1 LPCVTVCHSPI
12 LLDHACARRMCA
24 MRLSHLAG
32 EAPVG
37 QHMAMKSTRTVLICA
52 AAILMVA
59 MGIRQTMGLFMPQMT
74 VANGWSRDEFALA
87 IAVQNILWGA
97 FVPFAGA
104 IADRF
109 GAGRVLVGAAL
120 AYVAGLMLMALSQT
134 PLHLGF
140 SAGLLIGLGLSG
152 ATFGVVMG
160 VVAKIVA
167 PERRSVALGFVGAG
181 GSFGQFA
188 MVPYGAA
195 LISGL
200 GWYVSLFVLAA
211 TAALIIPLAA
221 GLAGR
226 MTQAHAGAQQSAGEA
241 FGEAVGQKSFHFL
254 FWSYFVCGV
263 HTAFMA
269 LHLPSYVQDAGLS
282 LAVGMTAL
290 ALIGFGNI
298 FGSFGAGWLG
308 GRASKKWLL
317 TGIYGLRAV
326 LILYLMLAPKS
337 AFTMYTF
344 AFGMGLLWLSTVP
357 LTQALV
363 AQIFGVRH
371 VSMLAGVVF
380 FGHQIGSFGG
390 AWLGGVIFTR
400 QGSYDLAW
408 WISMGLAVFAALV
421 CAPINEK
428 PLARRSP
435 VPAAA

>member
-1 LPCVTVCHSPI
+1 
-12 LLDHACARRMCA
+12 
-24 MRLSHLAG
+24 MR
-32 EAPVG
+32 
-37 QHMAMKSTRTVLICA
+37 STRTVLVCA
-52 AAILMVA
+52 ALVLMLA
-59 MGIRQTMGLFMPQMT
+59 MGVRQTMGLFMPQMT

-87 IAVQNILWGA
+87 IALQNILWGA

-104 IADRF
+104 ISDRF
-109 GAGRVLVGAAL
+109 GAGRVLVTSACF
-120 AYVAGLMLMALSQT
+120 YVAGLVLMALSPN
-134 PLHLGF
+134 PLALGF
-140 SAGLLIGLGLSG
+140 SAGLLIGLALSG
-152 ATFGVVMG
+152 TTFGVVMG
-160 VVAKIVA
+160 VVAKVVS
-167 PERRSVALGFVGAG
+167 PEKRSVALGIVGAG

-188 MVPYGAA
+188 MVPFGATLITGVGWYAA
-195 LISGL
+195 L
-200 GWYVSLFVLAA
+200 FALAA

-221 GLAGR
+221 GLSGR
-226 MTQAHAGAQQSAGEA
+226 VVHVHHSNQSAREA
-241 FGEAVGQKSFHFL
+241 FGEAFGQKSFHFL

-282 LAVGMTAL
+282 LTVGMTAL

-298 FGSFGAGWLG
+298 FGSYGAGWLG

-326 LILYLMLAPKS
+326 LILFLMLAPKS
-337 AFTMYTF
+337 AATMYAF

-380 FGHQIGSFGG
+380 FGHQIGSFCG

-408 WISMGLAVFAALV
+408 WISMGLAVFAAVV
-421 CAPINEK
+421 CAPINER
-428 PLARRSP
+428 PLARP
-435 VPAAA
+435 APAAA

>member
-1 LPCVTVCHSPI
+1 M
-12 LLDHACARRMCA
+12 RA
-24 MRLSHLAG
+24 MRECRLWARAREG
-32 EAPVG
+32 NMPV
-37 QHMAMKSTRTVLICA
+37 MKSTRTVLVCA
-52 AAILMVA
+52 ALILMLA
-59 MGIRQTMGLFMPQMT
+59 MGARQTMGLFMPQMT

-87 IAVQNILWGA
+87 IAFQNILWGA

-109 GAGRVLVGAAL
+109 GAGRVLVAAGL
-120 AYVAGLMLMALSQT
+120 CYVAGLVLMALSSS
-134 PLHLGF
+134 PLMLDF

-152 ATFGVVMG
+152 TTFGVVMG
-160 VVAKIVA
+160 VVAKVVS
-167 PERRSVALGFVGAG
+167 PEKRSVALGIVGAG

-188 MVPYGAA
+188 MVPFGATV
-195 LISGL
+195 ISGL
-200 GWYVSLFVLAA
+200 GWYAALFVVAA
-211 TAALIIPLAA
+211 TVAMVIPLSA

-226 MTQAHAGAQQSAGEA
+226 ITHAHAGGQGAREA
-241 FGEAVGQKSFHFL
+241 FGEAFGQSSFHFL

-269 LHLPSYVQDAGLS
+269 LHLPSYVQDAGLP

-298 FGSFGAGWLG
+298 FGSYGAGWLG

-317 TGIYGLRAV
+317 TWIYGLRGV
-326 LILYLMLAPKS
+326 LILVLMLAPKS
-337 AFTMYTF
+337 AATMYLF

-363 AQIFGVRH
+363 AQIFGTRH

-380 FGHQIGSFGG
+380 FGHQIGSFCG

-408 WISMGLAVFAALV
+408 WISMGLAIFAAVV
-421 CAPINEK
+421 CAPINER
-428 PLARRSP
+428 PLARP
-435 VPAAA
+435 APAAA

>member
-1 LPCVTVCHSPI
+1 
-12 LLDHACARRMCA
+12 
-24 MRLSHLAG
+24 MR
-32 EAPVG
+32 
-37 QHMAMKSTRTVLICA
+37 STRTVLACA
-52 AAILMVA
+52 ALILMLA

-87 IAVQNILWGA
+87 IAFQNILWGA
-97 FVPFAGA
+97 FVPFVGA

-109 GAGRVLVGAAL
+109 GAGRVLVA
-120 AYVAGLMLMALSQT
+120 AGLCYMAGLVLMALST
-134 PLHLGF
+134 SPLMLDF
-140 SAGLLIGLGLSG
+140 SAGLLVGLGLSG
-152 ATFGVVMG
+152 TTFGVVMG
-160 VVAKIVA
+160 VVAKVV
-167 PERRSVALGFVGAG
+167 PPDKRSVALGIVGAG

-188 MVPYGAA
+188 MVPFGATV
-195 LISGL
+195 ISGL
-200 GWYVSLFVLAA
+200 GWYAALFAMAA
-211 TAALIIPLAA
+211 TVALVIPLAA

-226 MTQAHAGAQQSAGEA
+226 IVHAQGAGQGAREAFEEA
-241 FGEAVGQKSFHFL
+241 FGQRSFHFL

-317 TGIYGLRAV
+317 TWIYGLRAV
-326 LILYLMLAPKS
+326 LILFLMLAPRS
-337 AFTMYTF
+337 ATTTYFF
-344 AFGMGLLWLSTVP
+344 ALGMGLLWLSTVP

-363 AQIFGVRH
+363 AQIFGTRH

-380 FGHQIGSFGG
+380 FGHQIGSFCG

-400 QGSYDLAW
+400 QGSYDMAW
-408 WISMGLAVFAALV
+408 WISMGLAIFAALV

-428 PLARRSP
+428 PLRRASP
-435 VPAAA
+435 APAAARA

>member
-1 LPCVTVCHSPI
+1 MGRILRLGTAARHASALAVCYGLS
-12 LLDHACARRMCA
+12 LLTEPGSRRV
-24 MRLSHLAG
+24 RW
-32 EAPVG
+32 PR
-37 QHMAMKSTRTVLICA
+37 MKSTRTVLTCA
-52 AAILMVA
+52 ALILMLA
-59 MGIRQTMGLFMPQMT
+59 MGVRQTMGLFMPQMT

-87 IAVQNILWGA
+87 IAMQNILWGA

-104 IADRF
+104 IADRH
-109 GAGRVLVGAAL
+109 GAGRVLAAAAL
-120 AYVAGLMLMALSQT
+120 SYVAGLVLMALSQT

-160 VVAKIVA
+160 VVAKVVA
-167 PERRSVALGFVGAG
+167 PEKRSVALGIVGAG

-188 MVPYGAA
+188 MVPYGAT

-200 GWYVSLFVLAA
+200 GWYASLFVLAA
-211 TAALIIPLAA
+211 TIALIVPLAA
-221 GLAGR
+221 GLAG
-226 MTQAHAGAQQSAGEA
+226 QGAHAHAGGQQSAREA
-241 FGEAVGQKSFHFL
+241 FGEAFGQRSFHFL

-282 LAVGMTAL
+282 LTVGMTAL

-298 FGSFGAGWLG
+298 FGSYTAGWLG

-317 TGIYGLRAV
+317 TSIYGLRAV

-337 AFTMYTF
+337 ALTMYTF
-344 AFGMGLLWLSTVP
+344 AFAMGLLWLSTVP

-380 FGHQIGSFGG
+380 FGHQIGSFCG

-400 QGSYDLAW
+400 QGSYDMAW
-408 WISMGLAVFAALV
+408 WISMGLAIFAAV
-421 CAPINEK
+421 MCAPINER
-428 PLARRSP
+428 PIARP
-435 VPAAA
+435 APAAA

>member
-1 LPCVTVCHSPI
+1 LEPR
-12 LLDHACARRMCA
+12 ARARHDA
-24 MRLSHLAG
+24 
-32 EAPVG
+32 V
-37 QHMAMKSTRTVLICA
+37 MKSTRTVLVCA
-52 AAILMVA
+52 ALILMLA
-59 MGIRQTMGLFMPQMT
+59 MGVRQTMGLFMPQMT

-87 IAVQNILWGA
+87 IALQNIIWGA

-104 IADRF
+104 ISDRF
-109 GAGRVLVGAAL
+109 GAGRVLVTSACF
-120 AYVAGLMLMALSQT
+120 YVAGLVLMALSPN
-134 PLHLGF
+134 PLSLGF
-140 SAGLLIGLGLSG
+140 SAGLLIGLALSG
-152 ATFGVVMG
+152 TTFGVVMG
-160 VVAKIVA
+160 VVAKVVS
-167 PERRSVALGFVGAG
+167 PEKRSVALGIVGAG

-188 MVPYGAA
+188 MVPFGATLITGIGWYAA
-195 LISGL
+195 L
-200 GWYVSLFVLAA
+200 FALAA
-211 TAALIIPLAA
+211 TAAIIIPLSA

-226 MTQAHAGAQQSAGEA
+226 VAHAHASNQSAAEA
-241 FGEAVGQKSFHFL
+241 FGEAFGQKSFHFL

-282 LAVGMTAL
+282 LTVGMTAL

-298 FGSFGAGWLG
+298 FGSYGAGWLG

-326 LILYLMLAPKS
+326 LILFLMLAPKS
-337 AFTMYTF
+337 AATMYAF

-380 FGHQIGSFGG
+380 FGHQIGSFCG

-408 WISMGLAVFAALV
+408 WISMGLAVFAAIV
-421 CAPINEK
+421 CAPINER
-428 PLARRSP
+428 PLARAAP
-435 VPAAA
+435 VAA